1 MGRRER
7 REQQRQLEKFRRE
20 QQRIAAAIPK
30 TRWWRTALVKT
41 YGLLGA
47 VALLF
52 GLIGGWFL
60 FHPHV
65 SLHPDQRLDPN
76 DPFST
81 QFTIVNEG
89 KFDVRDLNSA
99 CTFGDV
105 ETTHNGGVSGITRPS
120 LKTISLIEPK
130 QTTTVECLSL
140 VGGIGAGAGNVRKA
154 DIALRLEYNQN
165 WWPARVVEI
174 YRFEGK
180 LDSSGIVHWVP
191 RTLSE

>member
-1 MGRRER
+1 
-7 REQQRQLEKFRRE
+7 
-20 QQRIAAAIPK
+20 
-30 TRWWRTALVKT
+30 
-41 YGLLGA
+41 
-47 VALLF
+47 VALLLA
-52 GLIGGWFL
+52 LIGGWFR

-89 KFDVRDLNSA
+89 SFDVRDLNSA
-99 CTFGDV
+99 CMFGDV
-105 ETTHNGGVSGITRPS
+105 ETTHNVGMSGVTRPS
-120 LKTISLIEPK
+120 LKTISLIESK
-130 QTTTVECLSL
+130 QTTTVECPSL

-154 DIALRLEYNQN
+154 DIALRIEYSQN
-165 WWPARVVEI
+165 WWPVRVVEI

-191 RTLSE
+191 RTRSE